1 MTSGFSKIVEGR
13 AVSDLSACNNYYE
26 ALLGVISNK
35 VLSIKEQ
42 LVRLSNPELEKA
54 YDEFMNNVL
63 PGKNTTVSNLLNVA
77 DLNADLL
84 NKTSIL
90 LQDQSNIPKPK
101 ELTEDFLRWHLQKT
115 YNDSEKILLESAITD
130 SSLRST
136 TRKESLSIRLIT
148 NINQPDDY
156 LVFTSNFKQ
165 KSSKFYFHQRV
176 IPLDFV
182 SSESS
187 REVESNLIDAI
198 SRLNSLSF
206 SMIAMY
212 RYNLISK
219 DLAPPVR
226 NAKLLPSQLET
237 LCVFNAIE
245 LAIDPLTSFTLH
257 DLKGFVVDKGLDGYF
272 DTLAIEFFKG
282 DNSSN
287 NLSLDELFNISLALK
302 DFDFENNYK
311 MMYFIIDSFYDKCE
325 NSTFFV
331 ASLIRHP
338 DLIAQNVFDES
349 YEMEQYYE
357 ENKDEVDDLIS
368 CLSLSDE
375 ICNVLI
381 KQDIVNTS
389 IVIADEDE
397 DIELSYSI

>member
-42 LVRLSNPELEKA
+42 LARLSNPELEKA

-101 ELTEDFLRWHLQKT
+101 ELTEDFLCWHLQKT

-156 LVFTSNFKQ
+156 LVFTSNFK
-165 KSSKFYFHQRV
+165 
-176 IPLDFV
+176 
-182 SSESS
+182 
-187 REVESNLIDAI
+187 
-198 SRLNSLSF
+198 
-206 SMIAMY
+206 
-212 RYNLISK
+212 
-219 DLAPPVR
+219 
-226 NAKLLPSQLET
+226 
-237 LCVFNAIE
+237 
-245 LAIDPLTSFTLH
+245 
-257 DLKGFVVDKGLDGYF
+257 
-272 DTLAIEFFKG
+272 
-282 DNSSN
+282 
-287 NLSLDELFNISLALK
+287 
-302 DFDFENNYK
+302 
-311 MMYFIIDSFYDKCE
+311 
-325 NSTFFV
+325 
-331 ASLIRHP
+331 
-338 DLIAQNVFDES
+338 
-349 YEMEQYYE
+349 
-357 ENKDEVDDLIS
+357 
-368 CLSLSDE
+368 
-375 ICNVLI
+375 
-381 KQDIVNTS
+381 
-389 IVIADEDE
+389 
-397 DIELSYSI
+397 